1 MKRGTPGMDEL
12 VRILRPYGP
21 APVVMAATG
30 GSEDPFVRHANGR
43 RFSCSLGQSP
53 VGAGLRQGLWLDKKD
68 QLDAQTLAEF
78 AAAVRP
84 SARPIPD
91 ARLRELQEMVT

>member
-30 GSEDPFVRHANGR
+30 GSETPLSATLTAAGFPVASDNPLWVR
-43 RFSCSLGQSP
+43 
-53 VGAGLRQGLWLDKKD
+53 LRQGLWLDKKD